1 MPGMNRLPPLNQIK
15 DFEAAGRLL
24 SIQAAASELS
34 VTPAAISRQVRAL
47 EAHLGVQLFV
57 RDHRAIR
64 LTPAGERYLAQV
76 SEGLELIR
84 KASQKMMRGNARR
97 TLKIRA
103 YTTFS
108 MKWLIPRLS
117 SFHSKNPDIDVRLTA
132 SLDPVDFAREDID
145 AAVRLGL
152 ERNPALGADWL
163 VPNEL
168 VPVCSSGFL
177 KENPQ
182 FQDPNNLGEATLLHS
197 LARPDDWSK
206 WLQAAGMNQIDGYR
220 GLKYESSVM
229 IYQAAIEGHGVAI
242 AQRILVTDDLASG
255 RLVMPYQFVLDL
267 ADFTYYLV
275 YPKDKAHSPEFNVFR
290 DWIKS
295 LARP

>member
-1 MPGMNRLPPLNQIK
+1 MPGMSRLPPLNQIK
-15 DFEAAGRLL
+15 DFEAAGRLR
-24 SIQAAASELS
+24 SIQAAAAELS

-64 LTPAGERYLAQV
+64 LTPAGERYLEKV
-76 SEGLELIR
+76 TEGLEVIR
-84 KASQKMMRGNARR
+84 HATKKMMLGNARR

-117 SFHSKNPDIDVRLTA
+117 SFHSKNPDIDVRLTT

-152 ERNPALGADWL
+152 DENPSLWADWL

-182 FQDPNNLGEATLLHS
+182 FHDPNNLDEATLLHS

-206 WLQAAGMNQIDGYR
+206 WLQAAGMKQIDGYR

-242 AQRILVTDDLASG
+242 AQRILVNDDLASG

-275 YPKDKAHSPEFNVFR
+275 YPKNKAHSPEFDVFR

-295 LARP
+295 LAKP